1 MVSNI
6 PESDT
11 LDSLQ
16 QEGDMKGPSFQS
28 AERNY
33 DVGDRKL
40 LAIKLALEEW
50 RRWLEGAQHPFLVW
64 TDHKN
69 LKYIQKAK
77 RLNPSR
83 KGLWLLLVGELRQW
97 FDKLSRGNLTLVLQW
112 WHSSRLTNHPGTGRT
127 LEFLKRWLWWPG
139 MNADVQSFIAACP
152 VCAQNKS
159 PHTPPHG
166 PLHPLPIPKGHW
178 SHIFMD
184 FITGLP
190 PPSKTSSAAADVSGG
205 GSGLPYS
212 GLHDATNSRP
222 TPPPQREKP
231 IVLLWFWPENFR
243 FQLSECKTLFNIESC
258 NLTDDRSVYHKAD
271 AVLIYHKSIARDL
284 SNLPPSPRPPF
295 QKWVWFHLESPTN
308 TRKIPGLE
316 NLFNLTLSYRKDA
329 DISVR
334 YYLKV
339 KKNPG
344 EEFVIPKKDKLV
356 CWIVSNNN
364 PGTGTGVRYKFYQE
378 FIKHI
383 KVDLFGKLSGKFL
396 KHEDY
401 YSTIASCKFYL
412 SFENSIH
419 RDYITEKLNGPLS
432 VGTVPVVLG
441 PPRKNYE
448 DFFPSDAFIHVN
460 DFPNAEA
467 LAKYLLQLDKD
478 EAAYHK
484 YFQWRN
490 YLTAEPH
497 LLSTQEGLFHMLAVC
512 QSLIIFSGNHS

>member
-1 MVSNI
+1 MTAPFRKSLNCPLI
-6 PESDT
+6 T
-11 LDSLQ
+11 LLLGIGALILMFIYLQ
-16 QEGDMKGPSFQS
+16 QTSPDYCPP
-28 AERNY
+28 R
-33 DVGDRKL
+33 
-40 LAIKLALEEW
+40 
-50 RRWLEGAQHPFLVW
+50 PPPP
-64 TDHKN
+64 
-69 LKYIQKAK
+69 IQQETKK
-77 RLNPSR
+77 CLPC
-83 KGLWLLLVGELRQW
+83 E
-97 FDKLSRGNLTLVLQW
+97 
-112 WHSSRLTNHPGTGRT
+112 TNSTPT
-127 LEFLKRWLWWPG
+127 
-139 MNADVQSFIAACP
+139 CP
-152 VCAQNKS
+152 V
-159 PHTPPHG
+159 PTP
-166 PLHPLPIPKGHW
+166 
-178 SHIFMD
+178 
-184 FITGLP
+184 
-190 PPSKTSSAAADVSGG
+190 V
-205 GSGLPYS
+205 
-212 GLHDATNSRP
+212 P
-222 TPPPQREKP
+222 TPVPMPPPQRAKP

-271 AVLIYHKSIARDL
+271 AVLIYHKSIAWDL

-383 KVDLFGKLSGKFL
+383 KVDLFGKLSGKVL

-478 EAAYHK
+478 EAAYRK

-497 LLSTQEGLFHMLAVC
+497 LLSTQEFVLPICSACEHINSHREYKVAHE
-512 QSLIIFSGNHS
+512 IYNWYFS